1 VNVGYVV
8 KRFPKFSETFV
19 LHELQELERQGDR
32 VSVFSLTRPYAG
44 HPLHRGALD
53 LMGRT
58 CYLPRG
64 PARLVALVA
73 AAFRELIARPQTTW
87 SAFLWSLRWTLHE
100 RNFDHM
106 KRFGEACYLRGL
118 LPRDLDHLHAHFAHG
133 PATVAL
139 LLARLTGLPF
149 SFTAHAKDIFQ
160 LVRPELLRAKAAE
173 AHFVVTVSDY
183 THDHVLQSLAS
194 ADRSKVVVVRNGID
208 PAHFAPR
215 GREPNG
221 VPVALAVSRLVAKK
235 GLDTLLEA
243 CALLTNLGLDI
254 RCEVIGDG
262 PRRAKL
268 EQQAQRLGL
277 VERVDFAGGRD
288 DDTVRHAYDQAA
300 VFVLPCRRTSK
311 GDQDGLPVSIVEA
324 LSVGVPVV
332 TTPVSGIP
340 EVVHDGVS
348 GLLVPPDDPTALAA
362 AIERVLSDVGL
373 RQRLVEGGR
382 AQVRAYDLES
392 SVKSLRRHFRLGPHA
407 T

>member
-19 LHELQELERQGDR
+19 LHEMQELERQGDR

-64 PARLVALVA
+64 PARLAALVA
-73 AAFRELIARPQTTW
+73 AAFRELVARPQRTG
-87 SAFLWSLRWTLHE
+87 SAFRWSLRWTLHE
-100 RNFDHM
+100 GTFDHM
-106 KRFGEACYLRGL
+106 KRFGEACYLRGR
-118 LPRDLDHLHAHFAHG
+118 LPRDLDHIHAHFAHG

-149 SFTAHAKDIFQ
+149 SFTGHAKDIFQ

-173 AHFVVTVSDY
+173 ALFVVTVSEY
-183 THDHVLQSLAS
+183 TRDHVVRTVDTS
-194 ADRSKVVVVRNGID
+194 DRSKVVVVRNGID
-208 PAHFAPR
+208 PSHFALR

-243 CALLTNLGLDI
+243 CALLTDLGVDM
-254 RCEVIGDG
+254 RCQMIGDG

-288 DDTVRHAYDQAA
+288 DETVRHAYDQAA
-300 VFVLPCRRTSK
+300 VFVLPCRRTPK

-340 EVVHDGVS
+340 EVVQDGVS
-348 GLLVPPDDPTALAA
+348 GLLVPPDDPAALAG
-362 AIERVLSDVGL
+362 AIERVLSDVAL

-382 AQVRAYDLES
+382 AQASAYDLET
-392 SVKSLRRHFRLGPHA
+392 SVESLRRHFRLGPHA
-407 T
+407 S